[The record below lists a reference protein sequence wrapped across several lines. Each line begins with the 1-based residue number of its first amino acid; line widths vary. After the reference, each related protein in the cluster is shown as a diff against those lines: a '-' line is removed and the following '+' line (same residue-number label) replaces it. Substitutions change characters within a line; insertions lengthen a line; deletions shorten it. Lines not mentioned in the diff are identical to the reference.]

1 MTRRSSGLSNKRIN
15 CGSFLAQFIL
25 IRYEARS
32 DFCMKL
38 GSYAIPPRRLTHKR
52 ECLDLPEKMGSSPI
66 HNISADAVFAPKGLR
81 MLAQGCRVAA
91 TLGGAM
97 RESQPQR
104 GCVKKRHGNDDATPL
119 GLAPWCS
126 TTQGSGLRPQP
137 WAIFRS
143 PFGAKEHTLPSSVA
157 APPRYAKVRIVL
169 ASKAKTGEK
178 AEFTGNYR
186 EQNAPAGQKSRPGER
201 RSQRRL
207 SECTTTKIR
216 KLCFSDTSRRRLG
229 FASRASACKL

>member
-91 TLGGAM
+91 TLGRAM
-97 RESQPQR
+97 RGRLPQR
-104 GCVKKRHGNDDATPL
+104 GCVKKRHGNNDTTPL
-119 GLAPWCS
+119 GLCPVVFDYPGLAPS
-126 TTQGSGLRPQP
+126 YP
-137 WAIFRS
+137 
-143 PFGAKEHTLPSSVA
+143 
-157 APPRYAKVRIVL
+157 
-169 ASKAKTGEK
+169 
-178 AEFTGNYR
+178 
-186 EQNAPAGQKSRPGER
+186 EQNMALAPVEISPCIITTSTRYCAVRLTLWLSKQPAVGCLRRPFF
-201 RSQRRL
+201 L
-207 SECTTTKIR
+207 P
-216 KLCFSDTSRRRLG
+216 
-229 FASRASACKL
+229 